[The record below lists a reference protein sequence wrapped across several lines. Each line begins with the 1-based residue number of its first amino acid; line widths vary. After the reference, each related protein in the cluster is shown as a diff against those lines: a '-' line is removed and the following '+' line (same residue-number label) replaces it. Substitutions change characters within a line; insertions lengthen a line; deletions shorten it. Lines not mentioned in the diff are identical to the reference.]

1 MAFVVFH
8 DLPGGVYSS
17 GVGLT
22 WMVGIQ
28 MLILLLDRGGSGQP
42 GIWDICIAPQ
52 QVNLALK
59 EGTQVA
65 WPGYF

>member
-28 MLILLLDRGGSGQP
+28 MLILLWLR
-42 GIWDICIAPQ
+42 
-52 QVNLALK
+52 
-59 EGTQVA
+59 
-65 WPGYF
+65 

>member
-1 MAFVVFH
+1 MAQGRAEKKPISGGFFMAFVVFH

-28 MLILLLDRGGSGQP
+28 MLILLWLP
-42 GIWDICIAPQ
+42 
-52 QVNLALK
+52 
-59 EGTQVA
+59 
-65 WPGYF
+65 